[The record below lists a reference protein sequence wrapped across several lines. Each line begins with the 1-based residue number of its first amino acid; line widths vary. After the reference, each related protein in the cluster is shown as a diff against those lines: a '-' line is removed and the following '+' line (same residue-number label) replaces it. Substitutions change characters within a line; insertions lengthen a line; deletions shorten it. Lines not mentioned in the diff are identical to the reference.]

1 MKRFLLFLAIVI
13 AFSVTTS
20 IPYSCIKD
28 NPSPR
33 PDYLATAPI
42 SGITQTSAVTGGN
55 FLWHGMTSSQ
65 KGVCYNT
72 IGGPMIND
80 IITGVKDSVTID
92 GSGETNFVT
101 TLVGLTPSTKYYV
114 RAYTYTG
121 LGISYGNQLSFI
133 TLSVKK

>member
-1 MKRFLLFLAIVI
+1 MKRFLMFTAIVI
-13 AFSVTTS
+13 VFFASLTITH
-20 IPYSCIKD
+20 SCHKD
-28 NPSPR
+28 NPAR
-33 PDYLATAPI
+33 MNEYLETAPV

-80 IITGVKDSVTID
+80 IITGGKDSVTID
-92 GSGETNFVT
+92 GCGETNFVT

-114 RAYTYTG
+114 RAYTYTS
-121 LGISYGNQLSFI
+121 LGISYGNELSFI